1 MFLSAARWREISPTR
16 AVGSVLR
23 RSLDFRGRSGR
34 AEFWWWQAFSL
45 AVGGA
50 VTGLEI
56 WLGVPEVYEGA
67 GWALLAVTVAMT
79 IPGVAVG
86 MRRLHDV
93 GLPGWPAPG
102 TTALFWLPV
111 AVYELGIWVLL
122 MSWDDS
128 NRRLVNTMPETMGV
142 DMSPWLAAGLLV
154 ANAVLLTLVYV
165 AALLPSRRQSN
176 RWGPPPGMVRQAEV
190 FS

>member
-1 MFLSAARWREISPTR
+1 MFLSAARLREISPTR

-45 AVGGA
+45 AVGAA

-79 IPGVAVG
+79 LPGVAVG

-93 GLPGWPAPG
+93 GLPGWPVPV
-102 TTALFWLPV
+102 TTALFWVPL
-111 AVYELGIWVLL
+111 AVYELGIWTFRLL
-122 MSWDDS
+122 LSD
-128 NRRLVNTMPETMGV
+128 NRRLVTSMPETMGLDV
-142 DMSPWLAAGLLV
+142 SPWLAAGLLV
-154 ANAVLLTLVYV
+154 ANGVLLTLVYV

-176 RWGPPPGMVRQAEV
+176 RWGPSPGMVRQAEV